1 MFLAALVA
9 GHALAYA
16 PPAYPV
22 EPPCGCQRRVEPR
35 YEEVHLD
42 NSFFYSGGGVGMN
55 YSAPVYGGGGVMVI
69 SGGASAAAGA
79 GAAARASASVA
90 ASVSAS
96 VSANISVRYGG
107 GGGGC
112 GGGCGG
118 GGKPHGGY
126 GGKH

>member
-1 MFLAALVA
+1 MFLAAIVA

-16 PPAYPV
+16 NPTYPV
-22 EPPCGCQRRVEPR
+22 EPPCGCQRRPEPR
-35 YEEVHLD
+35 YEEVRLND
-42 NSFFYSGGGVGMN
+42 SFFYSGGGVGMN
-55 YSAPVYGGGGVMVI
+55 YSAPVYDGGGMMVI
-69 SGGASAAAGA
+69 SGGGGSGFAGA
-79 GAAARASASVA
+79 GAGASASA
-90 ASVSAS
+90 SASVSAS